1 MILKKN
7 LCEEIFPGSGSSAA
21 ILGLKIVGGRITDG
35 GGLGAVIEKVKKGS
49 IADTVGRL
57 RPGDEVLEWNGRS
70 LQGKTYE
77 EVYDIIAESKQ
88 EAQVELIV
96 SRYIRRMPMPA
107 PLPQASA
114 TVINP
119 AVNPLD
125 ESFSVRSRIARRH
138 TDINIQIPQFSK
150 PGKRRTL
157 SSNIASSHRVLN
169 ASRTNDYLPLIPPF
183 LANS

>member
-7 LCEEIFPGSGSSAA
+7 LSEELPGSSAA
-21 ILGLKIVGGRITDG
+21 ILGLKIVGGRITESG
-35 GGLGAVIEKVKKGS
+35 SLGAVIEKVKKGS

-96 SRYIRRMPMPA
+96 SRYIRRMPMPVT
-107 PLPQASA
+107 PQITSI
-114 TVINP
+114 VNP
-119 AVNPLD
+119 VLVNPL
-125 ESFSVRSRIARRH
+125 EPFSCVPTRIARRH
-138 TDINIQIPQFSK
+138 TDINIQVPHFSNH
-150 PGKRRTL
+150 GELHHLFCAIFYISQRNRL
-157 SSNIASSHRVLN
+157 SNKL
-169 ASRTNDYLPLIPPF
+169 L
-183 LANS
+183 